1 MIPLIDLMPET
12 SRKKLGQR
20 RRTRRWV
27 SLYGATLVAFAIAGV
42 TLTIFEQTELAEVEH
57 LRERIE
63 FDDEQRRI
71 AVELSNGISRYQ
83 ARIDRHAELAWP
95 IDVREIL
102 SVVGG
107 EIPESVSLTSLAM
120 TPRVDRRM
128 MGARAGVEQETPKT
142 ELILEIRGVA
152 PDDLEMSKFV
162 YRLDEHPLF
171 DRIDLDYARRATV
184 NELEGREFGLTCHID
199 ADAEYVQTEGG
210 A

>member
-20 RRTRRWV
+20 RRTRRWA
-27 SLYGATLVAFAIAGV
+27 SLYGATLVAFAMAGV
-42 TLTIFEQTELAEVEH
+42 TLTIVEQTELAEVEN
-57 LRERIE
+57 LREQIE

-71 AVELSNGISRYQ
+71 AVELADGISKYQ
-83 ARIDRHAELAWP
+83 ARIDRHMELAWP
-95 IDVREIL
+95 IDIGDIL

-107 EIPESVSLTSLAM
+107 VMPDSVSLTSLAM

-128 MGARAGVEQETPKT
+128 VRARARVEQEAPKT

-162 YRLDEHPLF
+162 SRLDEHPLF
-171 DRIDLDYARRATV
+171 DRIDLDYARKAKV

-199 ADAEYVQTEGG
+199 ADAEYVQAEGG